1 LQVEPIK
8 PGGMDDLTQVYRDA
22 LVGRIEALEVARG
35 ARAERADE
43 STDAIRRV
51 AHSLRGSGG
60 TFGFPEISRAA
71 ATVEEAPDTELDG
84 ALQELLIVLRAV
96 ARGKANT
103 ARVLIVHGDSSR
115 AARLQE
121 LVSPLAAEVVTAH
134 TRARARELLG
144 AGPFD
149 LVMTTFDLPDGD
161 ARSLLVDL
169 RGKPNTAD
177 VPVLLMAND
186 ADPTQKA
193 ECFRLGADG
202 FFDEPVDPELV
213 VAVVSARLQR
223 APTKQR
229 EVAAPS
235 ANRVGPIA
243 SAMGAP
249 KPATQSGSVLLVED
263 DPMVAAILRH
273 RLERE
278 GFEVLHFTDG
288 VQALAAVEGKPLA
301 LAILDIKV
309 PGMDGFELLDRLRR
323 STFGAGVPIIM
334 LTALGAEQ
342 DVVRGFALGADD
354 YMVKPFSPAEVM
366 ARVQRLLQRK

>member
-1 LQVEPIK
+1 LHVEPID

-35 ARAERADE
+35 ARAERTEE
-43 STDAIRRV
+43 STATIRRV

-71 ATVEEAPDTELDG
+71 AIVEEASDPQLDD

-96 ARGKANT
+96 ARGKTKT
-103 ARVLIVHGDSSR
+103 ARVLIVHGDATR

-121 LVSPLAAEVVTAH
+121 LVSPLAAEVAIAPTQ
-134 TRARARELLG
+134 ARCRELLR
-144 AGPFD
+144 AGVFD
-149 LVMTTFDLPDGD
+149 LVMTTLHLPDGD
-161 ARSLLVDL
+161 ARALLAEI
-169 RGKPNTAD
+169 RRNPATAD
-177 VPVLLMAND
+177 VPVLLMASN
-186 ADPTQKA
+186 ADPHQKA

-202 FFDEPVDPELV
+202 FFDEPVDAELV
-213 VAVVSARLQR
+213 VAVVGARLHR
-223 APTKQR
+223 DPVKR
-229 EVAAPS
+229 EIAALH
-235 ANRVGPIA
+235 ANRVGPAA
-243 SAMGAP
+243 STMDATQ
-249 KPATQSGSVLLVED
+249 PATATRSVLLVED

-288 VQALAAVEGKPLA
+288 VQALAAVEGRSLA

-309 PGMDGFELLDRLRR
+309 PGMDGFELLDRLRK
-323 STFGAGVPIIM
+323 SSAAAGVPIVM

-342 DVVRGFALGADD
+342 DVVRGFELGADD

-366 ARVQRLLQRK
+366 ARVHRLLLRK